1 MRAVLC
7 HAFGPPS
14 ALTVDEVPEPT
25 PGPGQVLIR
34 VEAAGVNFADTL
46 VIEGKYQ
53 ARPPF
58 PFSPGGEVAGVLA
71 GLGPDAE
78 APPLGTRVLAMT
90 GHGGFAEAAL
100 APASAVV
107 PVPDGVAPDVAASLS
122 YAYGTTLHALRDRGR
137 LRAGDTV
144 LVLGAAGGVGLAAVQ
159 VAKLLGARV
168 IAAASSAAKLE
179 LCRQAGADALL
190 EYGDEGWRERLR
202 ALTGKEGVDVV
213 YDPVGGPYAEPALRS
228 LAWGG
233 RYLVIG
239 FAAGEIPR
247 IPLNLTLLK
256 SCDIV
261 GVFYGNFAQ
270 RDPAGNRALM
280 AQLLDWVRE
289 GRLRPEISATYPL
302 EQAAAAM
309 EALRSRAVV
318 GKVVLV
324 TGQGRGG

>member
-7 HAFGPPS
+7 RAFGPPS
-14 ALTVDEVPEPT
+14 SLTVEEVPEPA

-58 PFSPGGEVAGVLA
+58 PFSPGGEVAGVVA
-71 GLGPDAE
+71 GLGPNVE
-78 APPLGTRVLAMT
+78 GPPRGTRVLAMT

-100 APASAVV
+100 APATAVV
-107 PVPDGVAPDVAASLS
+107 PVPEGVAPEIAAALS

-137 LRAGDTV
+137 LRAGETV
-144 LVLGAAGGVGLAAVQ
+144 LVLGAAGGVGLAAVE
-159 VAKLLGARV
+159 VAKLMGARV

-179 LCRQAGADALL
+179 LCRRAGADSLL

-228 LAWGG
+228 LSWGG
-233 RYLVIG
+233 RHLVIG

-280 AQLLDWVRE
+280 TQLLEWVRE
-289 GRLRPEISATYPL
+289 GRLRPEVSARYRL
-302 EQAAAAM
+302 EDAAKAM
-309 EALRSRAVV
+309 EALTSRAVT
-318 GKVVLV
+318 GKVVL
-324 TGQGRGG
+324 TMGAPAGS